1 MTSPPN
7 QAQQPL
13 PPALAQPSL
22 SFTQGLLVGQ
32 LSVVLLIGAFIK
44 FFIFGEASPPPSRS
58 GLSNRTS
65 THRRSYSINAISAD
79 SSPRSLREKPST
91 SNILRPV
98 PSSSTNTR
106 SILRKT
112 YYSATP
118 TNPTSKHGRSRLH
131 HSSHQPESLDW
142 FNVLIAQTIAQYR
155 QTAYILKD
163 SPTSSILASLSEALN
178 NPDKKPS
185 FIDSIKV
192 TDISLG
198 EEFPIFSNCRV
209 IAVEDPN
216 SDGGRLQA
224 LMDVDLSDDN
234 LSLAVETS
242 LLLNYPKPFSA
253 VLPVALAVS
262 VVRFSGTLCISFVP
276 GPSTSDQTMSASP
289 TPAKETTSS
298 ETIDERSSERQGT
311 RQRAPHQP
319 KHADTAAAAAAATE
333 NAEDAHTKHAPGIP
347 KTSLAFSFLPDYRL
361 DLSVRS
367 LIGSRSRLQDVP
379 KVAQLVEARVQAW
392 FEERVVEPRVQVVGL
407 PNIWP
412 RMGRTGVR
420 GSQEETEAGGV
431 GVGSA
436 SVDIPGMDLLGLGA
450 SGAGGGSGVGGTG
463 SGGGG
468 GGGSLRGT
476 ASGREFGYDGLR
488 YRHGA
493 HGDGSFGVGAAP
505 FYGAHQKQNQNGAGG
520 GGGGGGGGR
529 EGRDGDEQFSIP
541 GSMPD
546 PVAVT

>member
-1 MTSPPN
+1 MSTTDQTQPP
-7 QAQQPL
+7 
-13 PPALAQPSL
+13 PPALAQSSL

-44 FFIFGEASPPPSRS
+44 FFIFGEAPPPPSRS
-58 GLSNRTS
+58 GISNRTS
-65 THRRSYSINAISAD
+65 THRRSYSINATSAD
-79 SSPRSLREKPST
+79 SSPRTLREKPST

-163 SPTSSILASLSEALN
+163 SPTSSILASLSETLN

-276 GPSTSDQTMSASP
+276 GPSTSDQTMSPSP
-289 TPAKETTSS
+289 TPPKETTSA
-298 ETIDERSSERQGT
+298 ETNPVDGQSSERQNT
-311 RQRAPHQP
+311 RQRTPHQP
-319 KHADTAAAAAAATE
+319 KHADTTTTAA
-333 NAEDAHTKHAPGIP
+333 AEDAHTKHALGIP

-420 GSQEETEAGGV
+420 GSQEETEAGV

-436 SVDIPGMDLLGLGA
+436 SVDIPGT
-450 SGAGGGSGVGGTG
+450 AGGGGIGGVSVG
-463 SGGGG
+463 SGG
-468 GGGSLRGT
+468 SMRGAERT
-476 ASGREFGYDGLR
+476 ASGREMGYDGLR

-493 HGDGSFGVGAAP
+493 HGDGGVGVGVGVGVGQGAGAP
-505 FYGAHQKQNQNGAGG
+505 FYSAHQNQNQS
-520 GGGGGGGGR
+520 GGGGGGR
-529 EGRDGDEQFSIP
+529 EGRGGDEQFTMP

>member
-1 MTSPPN
+1 MAGPSNQTQPP
-7 QAQQPL
+7 
-13 PPALAQPSL
+13 PPVLTQPSL

-44 FFIFGEASPPPSRS
+44 FFIFGEAPPHPSRN

-65 THRRSYSINAISAD
+65 SHRRSYSLNSISAD
-79 SSPRSLREKPST
+79 SSPRTLREKPST

-118 TNPTSKHGRSRLH
+118 TNPTSKHSRSRPH

-178 NPDKKPS
+178 NPEKKPS

-276 GPSTSDQTMSASP
+276 GPGTSDQTMSPSPSPPKEASAENIAVDHQSP
-289 TPAKETTSS
+289 
-298 ETIDERSSERQGT
+298 ERQSA
-311 RQRAPHQP
+311 RQRAPHQH
-319 KHADTAAAAAAATE
+319 KYTNTNTAGATAAATADDNDT
-333 NAEDAHTKHAPGIP
+333 HAKLPHGIP

-420 GSQEETEAGGV
+420 GSQEETEAGAGGSAPADIPGTAGGDGV
-431 GVGSA
+431 GVR
-436 SVDIPGMDLLGLGA
+436 
-450 SGAGGGSGVGGTG
+450 
-463 SGGGG
+463 GGGG
-468 GGGSLRGT
+468 GGGVGGSGGGSMRGT
-476 ASGREFGYDGLR
+476 SGWGMGYDGLR
-488 YRHGA
+488 YRHNA
-493 HGDGSFGVGAAP
+493 HGDGGVGAGPGQSAGAAL
-505 FYGAHQKQNQNGAGG
+505 YGGAQ
-520 GGGGGGGGR
+520 GGGGGGGR
-529 EGRDGDEQFSIP
+529 GGEEQFAIP

-546 PVAVT
+546 PVVVT